1 MKRLIWAAWLS
12 VAGATGAFAKDPASL
27 MTQGKLDVDMG
38 HEVAAGRAFDAVAND
53 PGAPPSLRA
62 EALVRLGLVRRAVRD
77 DRGATEAFAR
87 VWKDYR
93 QDKEAVAELIQ
104 ALGGALPGPERWE
117 KIWQKV
123 AVVFD
128 SGQAST
134 RIDWPDVPVGMRR
147 RPTPPLPSRRRGLV
161 VARKGAGAGA
171 TGFKEEDQGPPAGS
185 RRNAGQAITLDFK
198 DGDLQDVFRLFA
210 DITGLNVVVHPGV
223 QGAITFKCKE
233 TPWDEALDRILAPN
247 GLAYTLVGPVLE
259 IAPPRELP
267 TPRAFDGKPINFDF
281 KRVDLREALREVAAK
296 GGRGLTP
303 LPGLAGSVT
312 LKLVGVPWDQ
322 AFDLVARL
330 NGLVWKDDGRA
341 IRVGLPAEMR

>member
-38 HEVAAGRAFDAVAND
+38 HKVEAGKAFEAVAND

-62 EALVRLGLVRRAVRD
+62 EALVRLGLVRRDAGD

-117 KIWQKV
+117 KIWKKV

-134 RIDWPDVPVGMRR
+134 RIDWPDVPVSMTR
-147 RPTPPLPSRRRGLV
+147 RPPPPLPSGRRGLV

-171 TGFKEEDQGPPAGS
+171 TGFEEENQSPPAAS
-185 RRNAGQAITLDFK
+185 RRNASQRITLDFK
-198 DGDLQDVFRLFA
+198 DGDLQDTFRLFA
-210 DITGLNVVVHPGV
+210 DITGFNVVVHPGV
-223 QGAITFKCKE
+223 QGAITFKCKN
-233 TPWDEALDRILAPN
+233 TRWDEALDRVLAPN
-247 GLAYTLVGPVLE
+247 GLAYTLTGPVLE
-259 IAPPRELP
+259 IASPRELP
-267 TPRAFDGKPINFDF
+267 TPRAFVGKPIDFDF
-281 KRVDLREALREVAAK
+281 KRVDLREAFRQVAAK
-296 GGRGLTP
+296 GGRRLTLP
-303 LPGLAGSVT
+303 PGLAGSVT
-312 LKLVGVPWDQ
+312 FKLVGVPWDQ

-330 NGLVWKDDGRA
+330 NGLAWDDDGHT
-341 IRVGLPAEMR
+341 IRVTSPSRPR

>member
-38 HEVAAGRAFDAVAND
+38 HKVEAGKAFEAVAND

-62 EALVRLGLVRRAVRD
+62 EALVRLGLVRRDAGD

-117 KIWQKV
+117 KIWQRV
-123 AVVFD
+123 VLVFD

-134 RIDWPDVPVGMRR
+134 RIDWPDVPVGMTR
-147 RPTPPLPSRRRGLV
+147 RPPPPLPFGRRGSV
-161 VARKGAGAGA
+161 VARKGAGPGA
-171 TGFKEEDQGPPAGS
+171 TGFQENQGPPAAS
-185 RRNAGQAITLDFK
+185 RRTGSEAITLDFK
-198 DGDLQDVFRLFA
+198 DGDLQDIFRLFA
-210 DITGLNVVVHPGV
+210 DFTGLNVVVHPGV
-223 QGAITFKCKE
+223 QGEITFKCKDMR
-233 TPWDEALDRILAPN
+233 WDEALDRILAPN
-247 GLAYTLVGPVLE
+247 GLAYALVGPVLE

-267 TPRAFDGKPINFDF
+267 TPRAFHGTPIDFDF
-281 KRVDLREALREVAAK
+281 KGVDLHEALRLAAAK
-296 GGRGLTP
+296 GARDLTP
-303 LPGLAGSVT
+303 MPGLAGSVT
-312 LKLVGVPWDQ
+312 FKLVGVPWDQ

-330 NGLVWKDDGRA
+330 NGLAWKDDGKT
-341 IRVGLPAEMR
+341 IRVGLPQDMR